1 MDDNPTADWFAHVE
15 GDPWAHSL
23 RRFAARARRGAGFDP
38 THEEPGSPFGGN
50 PFSWTSGQ
58 PHRRPPFGGPRFG
71 RFGPFGPFGP
81 GSGRG
86 PRMRRGDVR
95 AAILALLREQQR
107 NGYQIIQEIERR
119 SSGLWKPSAGSVYPA
134 LQQLEDEGLIEAVED
149 AGRREFRLTDAGRA
163 YADAHPDELAA
174 PWASVA
180 GSIDE
185 DFALA
190 LRDHGRGRRRHHP
203 GRPGRQR
210 GAGGQGP
217 AAPGRHPQGPL
228 PDPRRGGPRHGPEGL
243 SPGQPAAIGGHAPN
257 PAWAPAMRAPA
268 GRPRPRCRWARPRVT
283 AVNEIPRGHQ
293 PRLPEG
299 RDAIPR
305 SPGPTHR
312 EEGVRRPVR
321 CRFVTGRVQRH

>member
-38 THEEPGSPFGGN
+38 THEEPGCPFGGN
-50 PFSWTSGQ
+50 PFSWTPGQ

-185 DFALA
+185 DSRSLFEIMAAVGAATIQVGQAGSEAQVARARQLLADTRKALYRILA
-190 LRDHGRGRRRHHP
+190 EEDP
-203 GRPGRQR
+203 DT
-210 GAGGQGP
+210 
-217 AAPGRHPQGPL
+217 APK
-228 PDPRRGGPRHGPEGL
+228 
-243 SPGQPAAIGGHAPN
+243 A
-257 PAWAPAMRAPA
+257 
-268 GRPRPRCRWARPRVT
+268 
-283 AVNEIPRGHQ
+283 
-293 PRLPEG
+293 
-299 RDAIPR
+299 
-305 SPGPTHR
+305 
-312 EEGVRRPVR
+312 
-321 CRFVTGRVQRH
+321 